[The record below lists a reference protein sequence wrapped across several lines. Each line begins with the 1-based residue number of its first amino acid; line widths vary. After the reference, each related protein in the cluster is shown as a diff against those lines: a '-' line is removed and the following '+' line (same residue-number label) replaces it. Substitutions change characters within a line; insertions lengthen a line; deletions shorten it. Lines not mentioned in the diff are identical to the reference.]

1 MIKKSFKIYISLE
14 HLSKINP
21 EMRKIL
27 KIQKAFKR
35 KKLDTISLR
44 ATSRSSVGFL
54 SIFSDDDI

>member
-27 KIQKAFKR
+27 KIQKASKR
-35 KKLDTISLR
+35 KKTRHDLLASNE
-44 ATSRSSVGFL
+44 
-54 SIFSDDDI
+54 